1 MQHRIHDSLPVV
13 FWYITHS
20 KSYQSILK
28 FNIGRVRQHIAGAR
42 SILFQGVVDGTDDG
56 FIVSVL
62 YLFQFLSNLFPQ
74 PE

>member
-13 FWYITHS
+13 FRHVAHP

-28 FNIGRVRQHIAGAR
+28 FNIGRVRQHIAGTR
-42 SILFQGVVDGTDDG
+42 GVLFQGVIDGTDNS
-56 FIVSVL
+56 FIVGVS